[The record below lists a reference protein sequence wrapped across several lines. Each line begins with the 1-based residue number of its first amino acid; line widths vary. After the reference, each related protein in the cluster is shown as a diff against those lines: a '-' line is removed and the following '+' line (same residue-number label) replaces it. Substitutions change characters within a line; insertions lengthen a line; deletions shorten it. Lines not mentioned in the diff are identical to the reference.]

1 MAAGKRGVSIAKI
14 LFTFAALLMLGA
26 IVLTVQYLSSADE
39 RALENFDSADVLVAT
54 QPIARG
60 TSLFDAEKNQSIEL
74 KTYPVDTL
82 PTSSLQQI
90 SASNGN
96 LVAQA
101 DIAPGQILVNE
112 LFGERAIP
120 QLAIDIPTG
129 SVAVTVEME
138 YAARVASFIRPGVNV
153 AVYSTT
159 LDQNNKNAKTSL
171 IFRTLRVLAVGDQTK
186 ISDQSNEEEISNYLT
201 FAVPFDEADKLIKAS
216 QDSKIYLALLNESSF
231 VGAKSAQE
239 QG

>member
-14 LFTFAALLMLGA
+14 LFTFAALLLLGA

-90 SASNGN
+90 SATNGN

-120 QLAIDIPTG
+120 QLAIEIPIG

>member
-14 LFTFAALLMLGA
+14 LFTFAALLLLGA